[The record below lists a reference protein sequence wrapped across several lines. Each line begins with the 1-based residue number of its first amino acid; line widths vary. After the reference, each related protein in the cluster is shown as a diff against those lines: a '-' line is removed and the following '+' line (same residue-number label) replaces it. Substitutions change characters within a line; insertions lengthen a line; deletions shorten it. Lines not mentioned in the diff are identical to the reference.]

1 MKDSNVRLYNAKSRG
16 VVLQDGAYYK
26 DVEEVIEGLE
36 ENKII
41 NVVAKMEPVAVLMY

>member
-1 MKDSNVRLYNAKSRG
+1 MYNAASKG
-16 VVLQDGAYYK
+16 VILQDSAYYK
-26 DVEEVIEGLE
+26 DVEEVVDGMV